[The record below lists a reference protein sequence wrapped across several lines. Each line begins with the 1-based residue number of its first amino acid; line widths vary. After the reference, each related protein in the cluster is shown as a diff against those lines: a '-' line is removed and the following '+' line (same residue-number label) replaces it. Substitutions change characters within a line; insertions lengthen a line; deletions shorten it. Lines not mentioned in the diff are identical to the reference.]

1 MKIKYFIR
9 GLGFGIL
16 ITAIILGISYKSKNS
31 DEDVILKA
39 KKLGMVFAE
48 DVSGSALGTDDIHT
62 PDPAVKEDVTAIP
75 KQTDE
80 PAAERTEKPEPKK
93 TGKPR
98 PKQTEE
104 AGEETSA
111 PGNKPTDEP
120 EQVSFSI
127 EKGDWSHIVSEKL
140 EKLEIID
147 NAKEF
152 DKYLVDNGYAVRIK
166 VGKFSAKKGA
176 SYEELAK
183 IISK

>member
-48 DVSGSALGTDDIHT
+48 DASGSALGTDGIHT
-62 PDPAVKEDVTAIP
+62 SNPAVKEEATTIP
-75 KQTDE
+75 EQADE
-80 PAAERTEKPEPKK
+80 PAAEQSEQPAPEK
-93 TGKPR
+93 TDKPR
-98 PKQTEE
+98 PKQTED
-104 AGEETSA
+104 AAEETSA
-111 PGNKPTDEP
+111 PKNKPTDEP
-120 EQVSFSI
+120 EQVSFLI

-140 EKLEIID
+140 EKLDIID
-147 NAKEF
+147 DAKEF

-176 SYEELAK
+176 SYEEVAK